1 MQNPIQE
8 TRRLADFLNVELAEE
23 ELVEISDKC
32 SFQKLKLANETVK
45 DHSRLLDFS
54 ERKGLREFMKKLYR
68 KGEYSLEVS
77 LTYVRFTS
85 NRYTCHSSKL
95 HIWQFILFKGR
106 GQGINSS
113 QSKSFGKIRLS
124 MQLSHLIIIFEKN
137 KVLVILKY
145 SNSCH
150 RSSYVSCAQCVH
162 LSWF

>member
-54 ERKGLREFMKKLYR
+54 EHKDLRELMKKLYR
-68 KGEYSLEVS
+68 KGECSLEVG

-95 HIWQFILFKGR
+95 HI
-106 GQGINSS
+106 
-113 QSKSFGKIRLS
+113 
-124 MQLSHLIIIFEKN
+124 
-137 KVLVILKY
+137 
-145 SNSCH
+145 
-150 RSSYVSCAQCVH
+150 
-162 LSWF
+162 